1 MSKPVVGGA
10 SRRELMKRAAM
21 GIAAVALWPEVMR
34 FGPANAATKTIRI
47 GHIAPQTGP
56 LASFGEPVEFVLAG
70 VEEAL
75 KNGIAI
81 NGEVYA
87 VEILNRDSQSN
98 PNRAAEVAAE
108 LILRDEV
115 SILLAASTFVTV
127 NPVADQ
133 AEANGV
139 PCITADCPWQ
149 PYVFGRNGNPKIGF
163 EWTYHFFWGLEDAT
177 QTYNNLWASIGTN
190 KTIGALL
197 PNDADGNAWGNPDDP
212 GALPQTC
219 ARNGFKFIDG
229 GRFTP
234 GIEDY
239 SAQISKFQKEGVEI
253 VGGVLSPPDFALFWQ
268 QCAQQNF
275 HPKIVTIAKALL
287 FPSVLESL
295 GNRGNGLSTEVWWSP
310 HHPFKSGLTGQSAK
324 EMNEAYTQ
332 KTGRPWTQPIGFK
345 HALFEVAI
353 DVLKRASD
361 TSAEAIIEAVKTT
374 DYTSIVGHIKWDNPD
389 LKNICKTPVVAG
401 QWRKTDK
408 GYDLVICDNTSAPEI
423 PVASKLEPIV

>member
-1 MSKPVVGGA
+1 MSRTYVAGS
-10 SRRELMKRAAM
+10 SRRDFLKKTAM
-21 GIAAVALWPEVMR
+21 GAATVALWPEVMR
-34 FGPANAATKTIRI
+34 FGPADAAETIRI
-47 GHIAPQTGP
+47 GHVAPQTGP
-56 LASFGEPVEFVLAG
+56 LAAFGEPVDFVLAG
-70 VEEAL
+70 VRGAL
-75 KNGIAI
+75 KDGITI
-81 NGEVYA
+81 GGQTYA

-98 PNRAAEVAAE
+98 PNRAAEVASE

-115 SILLAASTFVTV
+115 HLLLAASTFATV

-149 PYVFGRNGNPKIGF
+149 PYIFGRNGNPKTGF

-177 QTYNNLWASIGTN
+177 QSYNSLWASIETN
-190 KTIGALL
+190 KTVGALL
-197 PNDADGNAWGNPDDP
+197 PNDADGNAWGNANDP

-239 SAQISKFQKEGVEI
+239 SAQISKFQKQGVEI
-253 VGGVLSPPDFALFWQ
+253 VGGVLAPPDFALFWQ

-287 FPSVLESL
+287 FPSVVESL
-295 GNRGNGLSTEVWWSP
+295 GDRGDGLSTEIWWSP

-324 EMNEAYTQ
+324 QMNDDYTS

-345 HALFEVAI
+345 HALFEVAV
-353 DVLKRASD
+353 DVLKRSAD
-361 TSAEAIIEAVKTT
+361 TSPDAVIKAVRST
-374 DYTSIVGHIKWDNPD
+374 DYASIVGHIKWGNPD
-389 LKNICKTPVVAG
+389 LKNICKTPVVTG
-401 QWRKTDK
+401 QWRKTD
-408 GYDLVICDNTSAPEI
+408 GTFDLVICDNTSAPEI
-423 PVASKLEPIV
+423 PVASKLKPIA